1 MGTDEGSPASLDT
14 ANSSSARRLVAGG
27 LHDRGCGIDFGG
39 ERVLE
44 AAGGTHPIGNLCTKR
59 ISES

>member
-1 MGTDEGSPASLDT
+1 
-14 ANSSSARRLVAGG
+14 LVAGG

-44 AAGGTHPIGNLCTKR
+44 AAGGTHPIGNLCAKR